1 MTTRSSRFSVCEFS
15 SNLRYFI
22 FIKHLFHFFSCFLS
36 SVLLGQDQNSTLSDE
51 ELSQMLFGTNPSEN
65 VEFTETKK
73 APWVPSY
80 SGEIGI
86 GYSDNPLYGPFV
98 RQDTSFL
105 ETSLEAFFIREGS
118 QEYLSYLYLF
128 GEGKRYDAL
137 EDNKETSLLLA
148 QLEHAYTPLKS
159 PYTYGLRVRHIY
171 YDQGF
176 DFSELGLPYT
186 MNVRS
191 NKTEWAPYLSKVFSE
206 QWSGSIQFIKGFED
220 FKVIADDNQDAA
232 VQISIR
238 GTPDFLEWE
247 FEGQYSK
254 KQYRERPK
262 RDGDGNQ
269 LSTDAMQT
277 EKVELSY
284 ELQKDFS
291 HSLWKNSSAKLKWT
305 RLKDDAGGYYDFEKI
320 GFRLE
325 QELQVSFFS
334 TNASIMGSETVYKHR
349 RVDSGDRFKRQ
360 SLSYSTSATF
370 PFHEKTDFYIRWE
383 REEDFSNARD
393 YEYFTNFW
401 SLGVQWEL

>member
-1 MTTRSSRFSVCEFS
+1 M
-15 SNLRYFI
+15 
-22 FIKHLFHFFSCFLS
+22 
-36 SVLLGQDQNSTLSDE
+36 
-51 ELSQMLFGTNPSEN
+51 
-65 VEFTETKK
+65 
-73 APWVPSY
+73 
-80 SGEIGI
+80 
-86 GYSDNPLYGPFV
+86 
-98 RQDTSFL
+98 
-105 ETSLEAFFIREGS
+105 
-118 QEYLSYLYLF
+118 
-128 GEGKRYDAL
+128 
-137 EDNKETSLLLA
+137 
-148 QLEHAYTPLKS
+148 EHAYTPLKS
-159 PYTYGLRVRHIY
+159 LYTYGLRVRHIY

-191 NKTEWAPYLSKVFSE
+191 NKTEWIPYLSKVFSE
-206 QWSGSIQFIKGFED
+206 QWSASIQFIKGFED

-238 GTPDFLEWE
+238 GTPNLLEWE
-247 FEGQYSK
+247 LEGQYSK

-277 EKVELSY
+277 EKVEISY

-305 RLKDDAGGYYDFEKI
+305 QLKDDAGGYYDFEKI

-325 QELQVSFFS
+325 QELQVSFFR
-334 TNASIMGSETVYKHR
+334 TNASIIGSETVYKHR
-349 RVDSGDRFKRQ
+349 RVDSGERFKRQ

-370 PFHEKTDFYIRWE
+370 PFNEKTDFYFRWE

-393 YEYFTNFW
+393 YEYYTNFW

>member
-1 MTTRSSRFSVCEFS
+1 MTKWSFRFSVCEFS
-15 SNLRYFI
+15 SILPYFI
-22 FIKHLFHFFSCFLS
+22 FIKHLFHFFSCFLTS
-36 SVLLGQDQNSTLSDE
+36 ILLGQDQNSTLSDE
-51 ELSQMLFGTNPSEN
+51 ELSQMLFGTSPVINLE
-65 VEFTETKK
+65 VTKTK
-73 APWVPSY
+73 TVPWIPSY

-86 GYSDNPLYGPFV
+86 GYSDNPLYGPFI

-105 ETSLEAFFIREGS
+105 ETSLEAFFIREGR
-118 QEYLSYLYLF
+118 QEYLTYLYMF

-137 EDNKETSLLLA
+137 DDNKDTFLLLA
-148 QLEHAYTPLKS
+148 QFEHAYTPLKS
-159 PYTYGLRVRHIY
+159 PYTFGTRLRHIY

-186 MNVRS
+186 MNVCS
-191 NKTEWAPYLSKVFSE
+191 NKTEWIPYISKVFSE

-220 FKVIADDNQDAA
+220 FKVIADDNQDTA

-238 GTPDFLEWE
+238 GTSDFLEWE
-247 FEGQYSK
+247 LEGQYSE
-254 KQYRERPK
+254 KQYRERAK
-262 RDGDGNQ
+262 RDSNGNQ

-277 EKVELSY
+277 RKLELSY
-284 ELQKDFS
+284 ELQKYFS

-305 RLKDDAGGYYDFEKI
+305 QLEDDAGGYYDFEKI

-325 QELQVSFFS
+325 QQLQVSFFS
-334 TNASIMGSETVYKHR
+334 TNASITGSETIYKHR

-360 SLSYSTSATF
+360 SLSYSASATF
-370 PFHEKTDFYIRWE
+370 PLKEKKDFYFRWE

-401 SLGVQWEL
+401 SLGLQWEL